1 LFGYDRLYVLSD
13 EDKPIWGWVERR
25 DDSPE
30 QLAATVSQWSDLVG
44 AIRKPG
50 TAQTQYQVVTT
61 PISLGNGQTL
71 EHRAV
76 ADVRNIGGNPAMVV
90 VSTIVPDHVTP
101 RPFMTP
107 TFLLVAVEYLD
118 ADFTR
123 RLGADF
129 EFRDL
134 HWITDDPPKNFSTF
148 DVKSL
153 EGSSVGTLAWR
164 RDQPGWDFIKD
175 IALGLVLALCLVGA
189 LAAILVRWGSQQA
202 SKILESEAEAVH
214 AANTDAL
221 TGLPNRV
228 AMVKELSRMLDDM
241 KARDS
246 TLGVV
251 AVDLDQFKRINDDFG
266 HAAGDAV
273 LLAIAD
279 RLRKLLGTN
288 ALLVRPGGDEFMA
301 FIPWINAE
309 RVAEIAND
317 IITAL
322 AEPVVIAGGA
332 RVFATASVGYLLA
345 PRDGTRDDDLVR
357 RVELAL
363 TKAKSEGGGIAID
376 FAPEMDLELSRRRAL
391 ESALRAAITQG
402 AIGVAYQPVV
412 DPTGKRVLGVEALA
426 RWTDPMLGPIPPDV
440 FVPLAE
446 ELGLIGQMGD
456 IVMRRAMTDA
466 LAWPSIMLAVNVSGA
481 QIHHGDVVAVVRDML
496 AQSQFPP
503 ERLEIEV
510 TEGVLLS
517 DERRADEQIKGLQA
531 LKAKV
536 ALDDFGSGYSS
547 VMYLRKFGFDKLKID
562 RGFVDEIGR
571 SHDNTVILASI
582 IRLGLDLGMVI
593 TAEGIETEQQRAW
606 LEASGCHQLQGYL
619 FSRPLAAAELGKFLA
634 THRPSL
640 TVVSKSKS
648 ASRGPIREI

>member
-1 LFGYDRLYVLSD
+1 
-13 EDKPIWGWVERR
+13 
-25 DDSPE
+25 
-30 QLAATVSQWSDLVG
+30 
-44 AIRKPG
+44 
-50 TAQTQYQVVTT
+50 
-61 PISLGNGQTL
+61 
-71 EHRAV
+71 
-76 ADVRNIGGNPAMVV
+76 
-90 VSTIVPDHVTP
+90 
-101 RPFMTP
+101 
-107 TFLLVAVEYLD
+107 
-118 ADFTR
+118 
-123 RLGADF
+123 
-129 EFRDL
+129 
-134 HWITDDPPKNFSTF
+134 
-148 DVKSL
+148 
-153 EGSSVGTLAWR
+153 
-164 RDQPGWDFIKD
+164 
-175 IALGLVLALCLVGA
+175 
-189 LAAILVRWGSQQA
+189 
-202 SKILESEAEAVH
+202 
-214 AANTDAL
+214 
-221 TGLPNRV
+221 
-228 AMVKELSRMLDDM
+228 MVKELQRLLDDM
-241 KARDS
+241 KSRSS
-246 TLGVV
+246 TLGVL

-273 LLAIAD
+273 LLAMAD

-301 FIPWINAE
+301 FVPWIDAE
-309 RVAEIAND
+309 RVAKIAND
-317 IITAL
+317 IVTAL

-345 PRDGTRDDDLVR
+345 PHDGDRDDDLVR

-363 TKAKSEGGGIAID
+363 TKAKSEGGGLAID

-391 ESALRAAITQG
+391 ESALRTAIMKE

-446 ELGLIGQMGD
+446 EMGLIGRMGD
-456 IVMRRAMTDA
+456 IVMHRALTDA
-466 LAWPSIMLAVNVSGA
+466 QAWPSITLAVNISGA

-562 RGFVDEIGR
+562 RGFIDEIGR
-571 SHDNTVILASI
+571 SQENTVILASI
-582 IRLGLDLGMVI
+582 IQLGLDLGMVI
-593 TAEGIETEQQRAW
+593 TAEGVETEQQRVW

-634 THRPSL
+634 ARRPTL
-640 TVVSKSKS
+640 TVVGN
-648 ASRGPIREI
+648 ANR